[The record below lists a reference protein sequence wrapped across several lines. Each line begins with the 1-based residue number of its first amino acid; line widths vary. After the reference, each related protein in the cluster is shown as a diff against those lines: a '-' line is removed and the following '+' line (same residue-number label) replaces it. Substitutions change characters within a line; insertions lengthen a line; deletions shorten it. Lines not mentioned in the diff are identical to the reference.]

1 TVIVGRT
8 EAEAREKFAEY
19 ARHASPE
26 AGLAHF
32 AAGSGIDYSRF
43 DLDDVIA
50 PDGTKKTR
58 GIESSVQRV
67 TDGRPDFTVRDLLG
81 QMALGGRYATIV
93 GDASQVADALIGWID
108 ETDIDG
114 FNLARTVTPESY
126 EDFIELVIP
135 ELQARG
141 RYKTAYAEGTLREKL
156 FGGAATLPASHA
168 GAAYRRQPEAAAA
181 R

>member
-1 TVIVGRT
+1 M
-8 EAEAREKFAEY
+8 
-19 ARHASPE
+19 
-26 AGLAHF
+26 
-32 AAGSGIDYSRF
+32 
-43 DLDDVIA
+43 
-50 PDGTKKTR
+50 
-58 GIESSVQRV
+58 
-67 TDGRPDFTVRDLLG
+67 RDLLG